1 MNYAEAIIFLDN
13 DSTMRVAA
21 CEDCVGLVND
31 IVGGD
36 DIRANIVANHKAY
49 WSNEID
55 KDNRISAKEK
65 VIRKARLDKVDGIFI
80 GKNKKTINNLIKH
93 RCSGYQGRTLTEQ
106 PGIFSSGFQ
115 QVCYHG
121 LAQVVA
127 QRNQR
132 VLFLEH
138 DQEPCC

>member
-1 MNYAEAIIFLDN
+1 MIVGNCTNCGTKILDRNPKTNRVVKLLNYAEAIIFLDN

-80 GKNKKTINNLIKH
+80 GKNKKTINNLIKQ
-93 RCSGYQGRTLTEQ
+93 Y
-106 PGIFSSGFQ
+106 
-115 QVCYHG
+115 
-121 LAQVVA
+121 
-127 QRNQR
+127 
-132 VLFLEH
+132 
-138 DQEPCC
+138 DK